1 MNGDLCLK
9 TPVSGSHVCLFVLS
23 IFLLDFGH
31 NLSLCL
37 AGYYCSPDIVYYN
50 HQEILYDAIWLQRE
64 SSYALGRQL
73 G

>member
-9 TPVSGSHVCLFVLS
+9 TPVSGSHVGLFVLS

-50 HQEILYDAIWLQRE
+50 HQEIFV
-64 SSYALGRQL
+64 
-73 G
+73 